1 MPTLYIL
8 CGLPFSGKTTLARHI
23 LAARDMGYV
32 NMDQVKADEGF
43 FVSDD
48 QVPDADWSGIYDVV
62 HASLLMPLRLKRDVL
77 YDASNLTRKE
87 RDEMRDLVTTRGF
100 EAKLIYVASP
110 EATVRQRWLDNRTN
124 RTRFDLPSV
133 VFDEAIETFE
143 EPSRD
148 EGAIVYAPTQ
158 DVARWIKANF

>member
-1 MPTLYIL
+1 VPTLYIL
-8 CGLPFSGKTTLARHI
+8 CGLPFAGKTTLANQI
-23 LAARDMGYV
+23 IAAKDMACV
-32 NMDQVKADEGF
+32 NLDHVKADEGY

-62 HASLLMPLRLKRDVL
+62 HASLLMPLRLGRDVI

-87 RDEMRDLVTTRGF
+87 RDEVQELASRRGF
-100 EAKLIYVASP
+100 GSSLIYVAIP
-110 EATVRQRWLDNRTN
+110 EAKARARWQENKTSHR
-124 RTRFDLPSV
+124 RFDIPSV
-133 VFDEAIETFE
+133 VFDEAVKTFE

-158 DVARWIKANF
+158 DVARWIKANL